1 MEPHRHLSFAEDID
15 AIMKWF
21 TEVWQ
26 RSGVSEDQVR
36 KLEVERYAPSI
47 RKAIWFKFIS
57 S

>member
-1 MEPHRHLSFAEDID
+1 MEPHRHLSFAEDVD

-21 TEVWQ
+21 TEVLQ

-47 RKAIWFKFIS
+47 RKAIWFIFIS